1 MKTITLNNGVEMPL
15 QGLTALKCR
24 CKVSGFFRLLRR
36 IVRRPFEARLMSA
49 TA

>member
-15 QGLTALKCR
+15 QGF
-24 CKVSGFFRLLRR
+24 GFFRFLRR
-36 IVRRPFEARLMSA
+36 IVKQPFEARLMSA